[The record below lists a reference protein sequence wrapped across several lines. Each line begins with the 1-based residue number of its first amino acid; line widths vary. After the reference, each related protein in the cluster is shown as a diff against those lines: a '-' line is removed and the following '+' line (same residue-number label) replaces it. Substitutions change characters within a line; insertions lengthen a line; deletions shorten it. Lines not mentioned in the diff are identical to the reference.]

1 MIIFGE
7 VTLYGGRGM
16 RQVGLVLLIQTHGGI
31 DGAYQDRVREDRA
44 LRYGGQLRR
53 QVRRRGG
60 EGEAGNLE
68 RYQQPQEDHPPQGV
82 PHPGG
87 QRSEQGPPQKQ
98 KDRQQNGRGD
108 APGDEQLHHVP
119 SASFKMAYSSSI
131 SSLVR
136 AFSRA
141 MEDTIRP
148 TLPWYTRSRKER
160 VSWRAAFS
168 RSTAGK

>member
-1 MIIFGE
+1 MGRTRIVFGKI
-7 VTLYGGRGM
+7 GRSDMVDSSGA
-16 RQVGLVLLIQTHGGI
+16 RSAAEAGRERLGI
-31 DGAYQDRVREDRA
+31 WNGTSS
-44 LRYGGQLRR
+44 
-53 QVRRRGG
+53 RRRT
-60 EGEAGNLE
+60 
-68 RYQQPQEDHPPQGV
+68 
-82 PHPGG
+82 
-87 QRSEQGPPQKQ
+87 QKQ